1 MGYIKA
7 LEVWGAQNRGVPE
20 VNRYQDVIE
29 SLKQNKEISG
39 LEKYMGE
46 HVYAALD
53 TEEEQT
59 IASLIAML
67 KRRYGKTKEEEVEEV
82 ALEWIN
88 FRANEHEDDEEFLL
102 ALEKLKMKKDRLRIS
117 ETEWF
122 SMFMMIQTK
131 KRKGVEGHQIQG
143 LKDIVK
149 KGGDE
154 VIEQF
159 REKYKE
165 MRIES
170 NRGKVS
176 EAYYMGHESRS
187 TQRFHSQQ
195 RVRKDSR
202 GRDYFQDRKGRTD
215 SKGRE
220 FYRRYY
226 RRESRPQRDFSRD
239 FRSFSRQR
247 GRSESRRD
255 NRNREN
261 EGRSGSRNERSKSKE
276 DKRYK
281 TCIGCKCESCIKMRK
296 NAQELTANFCE
307 GYNMNEEMLVN
318 YTEKGKQVMILDL
331 GAPVS
336 LAGKEWMNQYLK
348 EHQLKIED

>member
-20 VNRYQDVIE
+20 VNRYQDIIE

-59 IASLIAML
+59 IASLMAML
-67 KRRYGKTKEEEVEEV
+67 KRKYGKTKTEEVEEV
-82 ALEWIN
+82 VLEWIN

-102 ALEKLKMKKDRLRIS
+102 AMEKLKTKKDRLRIS
-117 ETEWF
+117 DTEWF
-122 SMFMMIQTK
+122 SLFMMVQTK
-131 KRKGVEGHQIQG
+131 KRKGVESHQIQS
-143 LKDIVK
+143 LREIVK

-187 TQRFHSQQ
+187 RQLYHSQQ
-195 RVRKDSR
+195 RIRKDSR
-202 GRDYFQDRKGRTD
+202 GRDYFQDRKGRFD

-220 FYRRYY
+220 YHRRYY
-226 RRESRPQRDFSRD
+226 RRESRPPRDFSRD
-239 FRSFSRQR
+239 FRSFSRHR
-247 GRSESRRD
+247 GRSESGRD
-255 NRNREN
+255 DRNKEN
-261 EGRSGSRNERSKSKE
+261 EN
-276 DKRYK
+276 
-281 TCIGCKCESCIKMRK
+281 
-296 NAQELTANFCE
+296 
-307 GYNMNEEMLVN
+307 
-318 YTEKGKQVMILDL
+318 KG
-331 GAPVS
+331 
-336 LAGKEWMNQYLK
+336 
-348 EHQLKIED
+348 

>member
-1 MGYIKA
+1 MENLHTK
-7 LEVWGAQNRGVPE
+7 
-20 VNRYQDVIE
+20 
-29 SLKQNKEISG
+29 KE
-39 LEKYMGE
+39 
-46 HVYAALD
+46 
-53 TEEEQT
+53 
-59 IASLIAML
+59 
-67 KRRYGKTKEEEVEEV
+67 
-82 ALEWIN
+82 
-88 FRANEHEDDEEFLL
+88 
-102 ALEKLKMKKDRLRIS
+102 RLGIS
-117 ETEWF
+117 EREWF
-122 SMFMMIQTK
+122 SMFMMVQTK

-187 TQRFHSQQ
+187 RQRYQSQQ
-195 RVRKDSR
+195 RIRKDSR

-239 FRSFSRQR
+239 FRSFSRHR

-255 NRNREN
+255 NKNREN
-261 EGRSGSRNERSKSKE
+261 EGRSGSRNEEKRSKSKE
-276 DKRYK
+276 DNRRFEN
-281 TCIGCKCESCIKMRK
+281 CIGCK
-296 NAQELTANFCE
+296 
-307 GYNMNEEMLVN
+307 
-318 YTEKGKQVMILDL
+318 
-331 GAPVS
+331 
-336 LAGKEWMNQYLK
+336 
-348 EHQLKIED
+348 